1 VVDTDGGTRERWVR
15 ALIRLDRTA
24 GKDPVKSVIQW
35 PFVWGRPR
43 IRSRAEL
50 GKAPPFYSAIDEV
63 SDITLYQVVRMVPN
77 IFLDF
82 YPCFVL

>member
-1 VVDTDGGTRERWVR
+1 MVSSPDQGSN
-15 ALIRLDRTA
+15 RTS

-50 GKAPPFYSAIDEV
+50 GKAPPFYSAIDEGGPQLKKLRYSGV
-63 SDITLYQVVRMVPN
+63 A
-77 IFLDF
+77 
-82 YPCFVL
+82 

>member
-1 VVDTDGGTRERWVR
+1 MGSSPDQGSN
-15 ALIRLDRTA
+15 RTS